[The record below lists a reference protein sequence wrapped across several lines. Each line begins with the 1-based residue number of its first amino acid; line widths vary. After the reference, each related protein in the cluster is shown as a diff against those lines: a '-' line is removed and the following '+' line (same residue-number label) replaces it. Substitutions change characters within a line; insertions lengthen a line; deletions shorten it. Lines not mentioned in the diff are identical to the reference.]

1 MWEKLG
7 SGRKKLQDHPGLR
20 VLVAVGLGMAIA
32 VVTTLAT
39 PVAKMSNLIND
50 LTTKVTK
57 TEQASKIAKSPI
69 IRPGPA
75 RSIRISY
82 PPCLDS
88 DLDCY
93 VQFTAEDEVMV
104 KLFTAAT
111 LTLIF
116 TLPIFFALGH
126 SRLQASMIRA
136 KKVTY
141 EFTISEDET
150 FTCTTTYEGLLA
162 DEKRGEL
169 YIPCDFR
176 YHLQPADSSSVQI
189 TSIRA
194 VSLHE
199 GVDAI
204 LDPPFDPV
212 IHRQGYE
219 GRVVFDPVRVAV
231 ERLEVTHTV
240 TKNMCLNLSALRQ
253 RWGHD
258 HPETDD
264 YSVSSRCHWDEL
276 EIRFRWPPSFRLTGT
291 PNVSLRKLV
300 GAQRE
305 RLKFNNWHPASW
317 VLSAKEVAPG
327 AEFVFEWTLC

>member
-57 TEQASKIAKSPI
+57 TEQASKIAKPPI

-126 SRLQASMIRA
+126 SMGASVLIRA
-136 KKVTY
+136 AYRGRRIEMGWRFAADFPDQLRRLDVLVTGGCP
-141 EFTISEDET
+141 D
-150 FTCTTTYEGLLA
+150 L
-162 DEKRGEL
+162 
-169 YIPCDFR
+169 
-176 YHLQPADSSSVQI
+176 
-189 TSIRA
+189 
-194 VSLHE
+194 
-199 GVDAI
+199 
-204 LDPPFDPV
+204 
-212 IHRQGYE
+212 
-219 GRVVFDPVRVAV
+219 VR
-231 ERLEVTHTV
+231 
-240 TKNMCLNLSALRQ
+240 M
-253 RWGHD
+253 
-258 HPETDD
+258 
-264 YSVSSRCHWDEL
+264 
-276 EIRFRWPPSFRLTGT
+276 
-291 PNVSLRKLV
+291 
-300 GAQRE
+300 
-305 RLKFNNWHPASW
+305 
-317 VLSAKEVAPG
+317 
-327 AEFVFEWTLC
+327 